1 MAEMDPKIMSYTRS
15 TAINEVNILQV
26 IEIKSII
33 GTGNVNS
40 PITEISEY
48 YSMEGKLLARKT
60 IYDDLTIGKFND
72 ENGSNE

>member
-15 TAINEVNILQV
+15 TAINEVNIIQV